1 MNEETKQKLV
11 KLIKVV
17 TKILPLFVVFFF
29 LALLPLPHVVRLV
42 GFVASLVF
50 VAFGFIVTGV
60 LIVLLVKQKDKIDEK
75 VRKIMWFLAIASPV
89 ADVLVL
95 VLLLFL
101 VYPSI

>member
-1 MNEETKQKLV
+1 M
-11 KLIKVV
+11 
-17 TKILPLFVVFFF
+17 FFF

-60 LIVLLVKQKDKIDEK
+60 LIVLLVKQKDKIDGK
-75 VRKIMWFLAIASPV
+75 VRKIMCFLAIASPV